1 MGEGWGGGRPHV
13 RAERPPLPAP
23 PPQGG
28 RNHAAG
34 ASKAP
39 SGPYVERG
47 ARTFR
52 YDAGPSGAA
61 SVHAVAVETP
71 IEIAYGGQPFAVMMG
86 TPADLEDFA
95 AGFSLTE
102 GIVERYDEIRAI
114 EVEPGPESARVNVAL
129 TGDRLRVHLARR
141 RALVGRTAC
150 GLCGVEDLAHL
161 PRPRVRDRARRSPA
175 PAAIGAAVM
184 ALDAHQPLN
193 ALTRA
198 VHGAA
203 WCDGQGNILL
213 AREDVGRHNALDK
226 CIGAL
231 LRGDVAARD
240 GFFLITS
247 RCSYEMVAKAAA
259 FGANALVCVSAPTS
273 LALQAAET
281 AGLALVVTARRD
293 GALSFDCSGAS
304 A

>member
-1 MGEGWGGGRPHV
+1 M

-28 RNHAAG
+28 RNHGAG
-34 ASKAP
+34 AVQGLAA
-39 SGPYVERG
+39 PYVERL
-47 ARTFR
+47 AHALR
-52 YDAGPSGAA
+52 YNAGPSAP
-61 SVHAVAVETP
+61 SLHAVAVETP

-86 TPADLEDFA
+86 TPADLQDFA

-102 GIVERYDEIRAI
+102 GIVERFDEIRAI
-114 EVEPGPESARVNVAL
+114 EVELTTESARVNVAL
-129 TGDRLRVHLARR
+129 SGDRLRAQLARR
-141 RALVGRTAC
+141 RALVGRTGC

-161 PRPRVRDRARRSPA
+161 PRTQSRDRARRPPA
-175 PAAIGAAVM
+175 PAAIGAALA

-193 ALTRA
+193 ALTHA

-203 WCDGQGNILL
+203 WCDARGEILL

-231 LRGDVAARD
+231 LRQGAAPDD
-240 GFFLITS
+240 GFLLVTS

-259 FGANALVCVSAPTS
+259 FGARALVCISAPTS
-273 LALQAAET
+273 LALQLAQA

-293 GALSFDCSGAS
+293 GALSFDSPGAP

>member
-1 MGEGWGGGRPHV
+1 MRAHVGEESRGHGSLPPKGRSRGVVGSHTP
-13 RAERPPLPAP
+13 
-23 PPQGG
+23 
-28 RNHAAG
+28 AG
-34 ASKAP
+34 ACVERLAYAVRYNSAP
-39 SGPYVERG
+39 SL
-47 ARTFR
+47 
-52 YDAGPSGAA
+52 A
-61 SVHAVAVETP
+61 SAHAIAVETP

-102 GIVERYDEIRAI
+102 GIVESFDEIRAI
-114 EVEPGPESARVNVAL
+114 EVELTTESARVNVAL
-129 TGDRLRVHLARR
+129 SGDRLRAHLARR
-141 RALVGRTAC
+141 RALVGRTGC

-161 PRPRVRDRARRSPA
+161 PRPPHNDRKPRSPA
-175 PAAIGAAVM
+175 PAAIGAAVA

-203 WCDGQGNILL
+203 WCDARGEILL

-231 LRGDVAARD
+231 LRQGAAADD
-240 GFFLITS
+240 GFLLVTS

-259 FGANALVCVSAPTS
+259 FGAAALVSVSAPTS
-273 LALQAAET
+273 LALQLAQA
-281 AGLALVVTARRD
+281 AGLALIVTARRD
-293 GALSFDCSGAS
+293 GALSFDPHGAP

>member
-1 MGEGWGGGRPHV
+1 MGEGWGGGRPHM
-13 RAERPPLPAP
+13 RAERPPLPARR
-23 PPQGG
+23 PQGG
-28 RNHAAG
+28 RDHAAG
-34 ASKAP
+34 ASDAP
-39 SGPYVERG
+39 PYVERL
-47 ARTFR
+47 ARTLR
-52 YDAGPSGAA
+52 YNSAPAAA
-61 SVHAVAVETP
+61 STHAVAVETP
-71 IEIAYGGQPFAVMMG
+71 IQIAYGGQPFAVMMG

-102 GIVERYDEIRAI
+102 GIVERFDEIRAI
-114 EVEPGPESARVNVAL
+114 EVELTTDSARVNVTL
-129 TGDRLRVHLARR
+129 SGDRLRAHLARR
-141 RALVGRTAC
+141 RALVGRTGC

-161 PRPRVRDRARRSPA
+161 PRPRVRDRARRPPA
-175 PAAIGAAVM
+175 PAAIGAAVA

-203 WCDGQGNILL
+203 WCDARGEILL

-231 LRGDVAARD
+231 LRQGAAADD
-240 GFFLITS
+240 GFLLVTS

-259 FGANALVCVSAPTS
+259 FGAAALVSVSAPTS
-273 LALQAAET
+273 LALQMAEA
-281 AGLALVVTARRD
+281 AGLALIVTARRD
-293 GALSFDCSGAS
+293 GALSFDSPGAP

>member
-1 MGEGWGGGRPHV
+1 MTGLGFCAVYNFANSPV
-13 RAERPPLPAP
+13 RAEP
-23 PPQGG
+23 PPFAHPPRQAQ
-28 RNHAAG
+28 RESG
-34 ASKAP
+34 AAP
-39 SGPYVERG
+39 SASRL
-47 ARTFR
+47 AHAFR
-52 YDAGPSGAA
+52 YDAGPSGPSLAR
-61 SVHAVAVETP
+61 AVAVETP

-86 TPADLEDFA
+86 TPTDLEDFA

-102 GIVERYDEIRAI
+102 GIVERFEEIRAI
-114 EVEPGPESARVNVAL
+114 EARVEDAAARVDVAL

-141 RALVGRTAC
+141 RAIAGRTGC
-150 GLCGVEDLAHL
+150 GVCGVEDLDHL
-161 PRPRVRDRARRSPA
+161 PKARRRSGPSQPPSPA
-175 PAAIGAAVM
+175 AVGRAVA

-203 WCDGQGNILL
+203 WCDASGEILF

-231 LRGDVAARD
+231 LREGVDPEA
-240 GFFLITS
+240 GFLVVTS

-259 FGANALVCVSAPTS
+259 FGARALVAVSAPTS
-273 LALQAAET
+273 LALDVAEAA
-281 AGLALVVTARRD
+281 GVALIVTARRD
-293 GALSFDCSGAS
+293 SALTYEAHGAS